1 MTATKPHKPYSR
13 VKVRCVELGIVYDSA
28 AAAAEAFN
36 CGKSAMANH
45 LAGRFPH
52 LRGLHFERVP
62 IVEDVKDEDSA
73 DE

>member
-1 MTATKPHKPYSR
+1 MTETKPHKPYSR
-13 VKVRCVELGIVYDSA
+13 VKVRCVELGIVYNSA
-28 AAAAEAFN
+28 AEAAEAFN

-62 IVEDVKDEDSA
+62 LTEAGGDEVEQ
-73 DE
+73 